1 MPALRNETSEII
13 GYIGLRFLCAIR
25 TQRTDLRFIGIIHI
39 EIGIPDPL
47 DSARAACGKSIGI
60 LAFQDGA
67 QLFLGSFGTSVRGF
81 YIHNSGF
88 LDQIGFV
95 LCFGKDPA
103 PQQIIVQPPGM
114 DGCVIYG
121 LFVKERR
128 RSLCAQCLVLAYGDQ
143 MGGIQLLDCS
153 I

>member
-1 MPALRNETSEII
+1 MSASRNETSEII
-13 GYIGLRFLCAIR
+13 RHIGFGLLRAIR

-67 QLFLGSFGTSVRGF
+67 QLFLGSFGPSVRGF
-81 YIHNSGF
+81 YIHNPGF

-95 LCFGKDPA
+95 LCFGKNSA
-103 PQQIIVQPPGM
+103 PQ
-114 DGCVIYG
+114 
-121 LFVKERR
+121 
-128 RSLCAQCLVLAYGDQ
+128 
-143 MGGIQLLDCS
+143 
-153 I
+153 